1 MDSPQAVVFES
12 SSRTIIA
19 HGLPTVPSTH
29 SVVLPSTTN
38 QEYVASTAT
47 NIVDTVS
54 KIAKEAGEMLKGVP
68 YVKALAG
75 IIIQIIKI
83 REVRE
88 LAGERDF
95 LTFTRRSGNPNGE
108 GSITGTHRQ
117 DTAQVEGYPGWAA
130 SRREIFEYGTVEGRR
145 GEIEG
150 LQQVRST
157 ILLLMFTITYLP
169 SAVSLSR
176 FSQFLRSARQ
186 RA

>member
-1 MDSPQAVVFES
+1 MNSPQAVVFES
-12 SSRTIIA
+12 SSRTIIS

-29 SVVLPSTTN
+29 SVALPSITD

-88 LAGERDF
+88 LAGERDC
-95 LTFTRRSGNPNGE
+95 LTFTRRAGNPNGE
-108 GSITGTHRQ
+108 G
-117 DTAQVEGYPGWAA
+117 
-130 SRREIFEYGTVEGRR
+130 
-145 GEIEG
+145 
-150 LQQVRST
+150 
-157 ILLLMFTITYLP
+157 
-169 SAVSLSR
+169 
-176 FSQFLRSARQ
+176 
-186 RA
+186 